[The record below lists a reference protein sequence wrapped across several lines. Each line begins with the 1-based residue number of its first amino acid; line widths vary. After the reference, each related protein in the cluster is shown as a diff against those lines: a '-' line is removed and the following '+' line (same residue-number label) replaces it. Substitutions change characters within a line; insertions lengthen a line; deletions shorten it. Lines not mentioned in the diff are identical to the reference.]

1 MKNTQ
6 KTIAYIDG
14 ANLHNGVKTLGF
26 DFDYSRFRIWL
37 KDKFNVSEA
46 YIFLGNIPKYSNL
59 YAYLQECNY
68 KIIFKEVV
76 YDNTGKAKG
85 NCDADLVL
93 KMTQDFY
100 NKKYEKALLVSGDGD
115 YAPLIRFLN
124 DEKVLL
130 GIICPSKKEKCS
142 ILIKRINIKIFYI
155 FDQISILKRKIPQ

>member
-14 ANLHNGVKTLGF
+14 ANLHNGVKTLDF